1 MGFLQGKRVL
11 IFGVAS
17 NRSIAWGIARAM
29 QREGAELAFA
39 YQGERLKERVEKT
52 LILLCPAMSKTM
64 SKSKRFSIIWMTTGT
79 AWTS

>member
-17 NRSIAWGIARAM
+17 NRSLAWGIAQAM

-39 YQGERLKERVEKT
+39 YQGERLKERVEK
-52 LILLCPAMSKTM
+52 LAGQCDSDIVVPCDE
-64 SKSKRFSIIWMTTGT
+64 RR
-79 AWTS
+79 